1 MAFLHCWRIK
11 QVFLIVSK
19 LDVLI
24 LISNFNRSDSQAKD
38 LINQLLEDST
48 LTEDKRNGLKEKL
61 KTIPESTQQNDVE
74 DRLENCV
81 IFSPNSAYPSLR

>member
-1 MAFLHCWRIK
+1 M
-11 QVFLIVSK
+11 IVSK
-19 LDVLI
+19 LEVLI
-24 LISNFNRSDSQAKD
+24 LISNSNQSYFQAKD

-61 KTIPESTQQNDVE
+61 KTIPESTQQNDSE
-74 DRLENCV
+74 NKSENCV